1 MSGFILEYGC
11 TDGRAHVSIDWQETK
26 PVTVHHVDCIAWH
39 GDMMQFKVS
48 FPSVFQEMIDNR
60 VIREK

>member
-1 MSGFILEYGC
+1 MGFILEYGC
-11 TDGRAHVSIDWQETK
+11 IDGRAHVSIDWHEPK

-39 GDMMQFKVS
+39 GDMVQFQAS
-48 FPSVFQEMIDNR
+48 FPTIFADMLRDG